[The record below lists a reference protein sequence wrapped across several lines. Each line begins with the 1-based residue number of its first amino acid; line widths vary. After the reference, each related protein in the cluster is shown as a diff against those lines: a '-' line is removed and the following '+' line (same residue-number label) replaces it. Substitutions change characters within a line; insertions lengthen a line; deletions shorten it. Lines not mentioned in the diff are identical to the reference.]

1 MNNNSYYELY
11 EKETPTS
18 SGEYVRIKEEELR
31 ALVENIFENNGL
43 SKEHSKIVTDVLVS
57 ADLMGISSHG
67 VQRVNR
73 YIMGL
78 KKCCVNPRPEI
89 KVVREIG
96 ATAVIDADAGLGHI
110 AGLKAMDL
118 AIEKAKTYGTS
129 LVLVKNSQHFG
140 IAGYYALKA
149 IEKKLIGVAMTNS
162 ESLVSYV
169 NTVGKTLGTNPIAIA
184 IPKASLPPI
193 LFDAATSIIPV
204 GKVEIYAKEEKE
216 LPHGWVLGDDG
227 KVISKDSKKA
237 LEMIKNNR
245 ASLLPLGGIGEEF
258 GGHKGSGLAFIIDII
273 TGVLSGAAW
282 GIHVGYTVGEK
293 PANVGHAFAAVNIE
307 SFMELAEF
315 EKRLEKYIE
324 EIKSLRKIPNAD
336 SIWIPGEKAW
346 YTMQT
351 RKKIGIP
358 LHKNVCNELNKIALD
373 SGINER
379 LNCL

>member
-1 MNNNSYYELY
+1 
-11 EKETPTS
+11 
-18 SGEYVRIKEEELR
+18 
-31 ALVENIFENNGL
+31 
-43 SKEHSKIVTDVLVS
+43 
-57 ADLMGISSHG
+57 
-67 VQRVNR
+67 
-73 YIMGL
+73 
-78 KKCCVNPRPEI
+78 
-89 KVVREIG
+89 
-96 ATAVIDADAGLGHI
+96 
-110 AGLKAMDL
+110 
-118 AIEKAKTYGTS
+118 
-129 LVLVKNSQHFG
+129 
-140 IAGYYALKA
+140 
-149 IEKKLIGVAMTNS
+149 
-162 ESLVSYV
+162 
-169 NTVGKTLGTNPIAIA
+169 
-184 IPKASLPPI
+184 